1 MGCAG
6 SKDVLARL
14 EAENESLREDNAQLE
29 AKSDAALLKEKAEL
43 EHRVQVLELKLESS
57 HDLHAETTLKLEKA
71 LEDLKREQHVTDA
84 LKHHL
89 CGQLSEVRSLVWRK
103 GASSGGNSR
112 NLKQSAEQKEE
123 PPTAAVAAAAGA
135 SAEAEAEAV
144 AAAAAAAAAAAHT
157 AEERAVPAPGAQS
170 TSATPSLE
178 PAEAPGVVAAAEV
191 VVDEDELEVI
201 PAVVAKSEVARA
213 VVAAA
218 AVEVAAVD
226 PKCLPKQEGVVDV

>member
-135 SAEAEAEAV
+135 SAEAEAVAV
-144 AAAAAAAAAAAHT
+144 AAAAAAAAAHT